1 MNTKYFIITLI
12 QFVTSSIFA
21 TQWSV
26 SNHPANPGQFANI
39 QAAINDVS
47 VIPSDTLLIHGTGI
61 SYTDITL
68 TKQLVLIGIGFNTQ
82 NNTTNRSH
90 INQIFINSTAGSGSK
105 FYGLTIGYFDVSS
118 NIGEINNLVFENC
131 YFTSQFAP
139 NQNGIRF
146 RSGSLP
152 VNLFIK
158 NCRFETCSYTAALLL
173 DQTGGQSSSSVT
185 VLNSWFSN
193 CGGESSIANNRGNLI
208 VSNCTFIGTQ
218 ALLNVKYGVFQN
230 CIFDVGGFPAD
241 CTDNVFNNCI
251 AKEAT
256 LPPNNNSGQNNISN
270 TAVVFLPNSLML
282 APNSPGYT
290 GGNDGQQLGIY
301 GGSSTYT
308 KNGEPANS
316 PIIRNFIIDN
326 TTIPQNGNLSIDIL
340 VTKPLKNN

>member
-1 MNTKYFIITLI
+1 MKTRIFIISVIQLI
-12 QFVTSSIFA
+12 TFTIYA
-21 TQWSV
+21 AQWSV
-26 SNHPANPGQFANI
+26 SNHPANPCQYTNI
-39 QAAINDVS
+39 QAAIDDANVLEG
-47 VIPSDTLLIHGTGI
+47 DTLLIHATGI
-61 SYTDITL
+61 IYPDITL
-68 TKQLVLIGIGFNTQ
+68 TKQIILIGIGFNTQ
-82 NNTTNRSH
+82 NNSTNRSH

-105 FYGLTIGYFDVSS
+105 FFGLTIGYFDVSS
-118 NIGEINNLVFENC
+118 NLGQINNLAFENC
-131 YFTSQFAP
+131 HFTSQFAP

-173 DQTGGQSSSSVT
+173 DQTGGQTSSSVT

-193 CGGESSIANNRGNLI
+193 CGGESSISNNRGNLI

-256 LPPNNNSGQNNISN
+256 LPPVNNVGQNNISN
-270 TAVVFLPNSLML
+270 MAVIFLPNTLML
-282 APNSPGYT
+282 APNSPGYN
-290 GGNDGQQLGIY
+290 GGNDGQQMGIY
-301 GGSSTYT
+301 GGNSTYT
-308 KNGEPANS
+308 KNGEPFNS
-316 PIIRNFIIDN
+316 PITRSFIIDN
-326 TTIPQNGNLSIDIL
+326 TTIPQNGNLSIDLL